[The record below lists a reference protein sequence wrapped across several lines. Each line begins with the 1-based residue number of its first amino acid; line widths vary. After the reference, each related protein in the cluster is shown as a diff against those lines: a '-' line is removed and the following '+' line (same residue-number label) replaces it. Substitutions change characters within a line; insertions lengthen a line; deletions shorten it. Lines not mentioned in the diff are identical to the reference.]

1 MNPRVPRRK
10 TGHRLR
16 PRTGSF
22 EADSDAPVLVS
33 DFKRELIEKPKG
45 RGGKKAGDFFKKK
58 QKIRPYSV

>member
-1 MNPRVPRRK
+1 
-10 TGHRLR
+10 
-16 PRTGSF
+16 
-22 EADSDAPVLVS
+22 VS